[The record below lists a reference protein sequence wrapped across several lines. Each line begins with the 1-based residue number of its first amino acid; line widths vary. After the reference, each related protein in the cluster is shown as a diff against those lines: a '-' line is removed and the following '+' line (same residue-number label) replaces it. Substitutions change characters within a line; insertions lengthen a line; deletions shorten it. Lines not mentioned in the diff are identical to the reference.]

1 MSICLH
7 GSTFLGS
14 VVEVVNKIVSAFTGR
29 EFYELDWEEPL
40 VRVEGTWRKRTGLG
54 D

>member
-29 EFYELDWEEPL
+29 EFYELDWEEHWSGRSVPGE
-40 VRVEGTWRKRTGLG
+40 REQT
-54 D
+54 